1 MVSAII
7 VAGGKG
13 LRMGHAVRKQYLS
26 LAGMPVL
33 THTLLTFH
41 ENNNINR
48 IYLVVPED
56 DFEFCKSE
64 ILLPYKLDKRV
75 ELVPGGV
82 ERQGSVYNGLKAV
95 EKSSSTGKTN
105 VEEEIVVIH
114 DGVRPFIQSDV
125 IESCIIC
132 ARNSGACITGIPSYD
147 TVKNVS
153 TSGDILETVERDS
166 IWFAQTPQ
174 AFRYSVIKNAHEHAK
189 DAGFFGTDDASLVEF
204 AGGKVK
210 MVNGSRVNIK
220 ITTKEDL
227 LIAEA
232 IFAAGLV

>member
-13 LRMGHAVRKQYLS
+13 LRMGHALRKQYLS

-33 THTLLTFH
+33 THTLLPFH

-64 ILLPYKLDKRV
+64 TLLPYKLDKKV
-75 ELVPGGV
+75 ELVPGGF

-95 EKSSSTGKTN
+95 EKSFAAGKTV

-114 DGVRPFIQSDV
+114 DGVRPFIKSDI
-125 IESCIIC
+125 IELCITG

-153 TSGDILETVERDS
+153 TSGDIRETVERDS

-174 AFRYSVIKNAHEHAK
+174 AFRYSVIKNAHEHSK
-189 DAGFFGTDDASLVEF
+189 DSGFFGTDDASLVEF
-204 AGGKVK
+204 AGVKVK
-210 MVNGSRVNIK
+210 MVNGSRMNIK

-227 LIAEA
+227 LLAKA
-232 IFAAGLV
+232 ILSAGLV